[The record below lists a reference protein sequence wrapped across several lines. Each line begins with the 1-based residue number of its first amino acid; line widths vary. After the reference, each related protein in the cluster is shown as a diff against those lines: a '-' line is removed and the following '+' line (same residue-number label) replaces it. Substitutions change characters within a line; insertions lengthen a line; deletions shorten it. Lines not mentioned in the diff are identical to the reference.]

1 MPLNRRDFLRTS
13 AVLAGSVILPKV
25 ARSQE
30 AVAQKIVD
38 SSATPDV
45 VHVTGGSA
53 EQAVAAALEPLG
65 GIGAYVSEGQT
76 VAITPNVGFP
86 NPPEM
91 ATTTDPDVVRAV
103 IKLCREAGAARV
115 LVVDYPVRNPQ
126 LCFERSLIDRVADG
140 FDGVQIVP
148 LSSGSAWT
156 EVDIPGGV
164 SMTSMEIA
172 TAARNADVLI
182 NVPIA
187 KCHGGAGVSFSM
199 KNMMGLVKD
208 RRFMHRNDIH
218 QCIVDMCRVL
228 NADLVIIDALRALV
242 TGGPGGPGRVEHPG
256 AILAGTNQ
264 TTIDAYAVTIAEW
277 YNRRS
282 VGREIAHIK
291 LANDAGMGV
300 IELSEMNVQR
310 IEL

>member
-1 MPLNRRDFLRTS
+1 MPLNRRDFFRTS
-13 AVLAGSVILPKV
+13 AVLAGGMILPKF
-25 ARSQE
+25 AGSQE
-30 AVAQKIVD
+30 AVAQKTVS

-45 VHVTGGSA
+45 VHVTGGA
-53 EQAVAAALEPLG
+53 VEQAVAAALEPIG
-65 GIGAYVSEGQT
+65 GIGAFVSEGQT

-86 NPPEM
+86 NPPDM

-103 IKLCREAGAARV
+103 IALCKEAGAARV
-115 LVVDYPVRNPQ
+115 FVVDHPVRNTP
-126 LCFERSLIDRVADG
+126 LCFERSQLGRVADG

-156 EVDIPGGV
+156 TVDIRGGV

-172 TAARNADVLI
+172 TVAQNADVLI
-182 NVPIA
+182 NVPIT
-187 KCHGGAGVSFSM
+187 KSHGGTGVSFAM

-228 NADLVIIDALRALV
+228 NPDLVIIDALRALV

-264 TTIDAYAVTIAEW
+264 TTTDAYAVTIAEW

-300 IELSEMNVQR
+300 IERDEMNVQR